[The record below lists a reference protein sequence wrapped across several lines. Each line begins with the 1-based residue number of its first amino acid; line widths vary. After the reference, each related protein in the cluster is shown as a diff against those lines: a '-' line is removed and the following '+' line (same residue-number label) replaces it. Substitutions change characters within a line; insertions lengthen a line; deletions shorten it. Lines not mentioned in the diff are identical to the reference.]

1 MNDLILDV
9 DIGNSR
15 TKWNLRKSNGFDSG
29 VVLNT
34 NLGAIFELMTNE
46 KIVRVR
52 VCCVSN
58 EELQEKFSKLC
69 FSSWGLVAEYACS
82 VESCLGLK
90 NSYKPPESLGV
101 DRWLSAVGAW
111 GISPGD
117 ACLIIDAGSALTID
131 TVSDE
136 GVFLGGYIIPG
147 FYLMQKSLV
156 GGTDRINCSLEW
168 IIKSDCADIPSTT
181 KDAVQRGA
189 AFALKAAARMAIDD
203 FKARWPH
210 GIVRI
215 TGGSGFDLS
224 VELGMEDFYHPD
236 LVLVGLASALL

>member
-1 MNDLILDV
+1 MNNLILDV

-15 TKWNLRKSNGFDSG
+15 TKWNLRGDNSLDTG
-29 VVLNT
+29 VVLNA
-34 NLGAIFELMTNE
+34 NLDAVFELMANE
-46 KIVRVR
+46 KIIRVR
-52 VCCVSN
+52 ACCVSS
-58 EELQEKFSKLC
+58 EELQEKFSRLC
-69 FSSWGLVAEYACS
+69 WSSWGLVPEYACS
-82 VESCLGLK
+82 SESYSGLK
-90 NSYKPPESLGV
+90 NGYKPPESLGV

-111 GISPGD
+111 GISPGV

-147 FYLMQKSLV
+147 LYLMQKSLV
-156 GGTDRINCSLEW
+156 GGADRINCSLEW
-168 IIKSDCADIPSTT
+168 MVKDDCADIPSTT

-189 AFALKAAARMAIDD
+189 AFALKATAKMAIDD

-210 GIVRI
+210 GKVRI

-224 VELGMEDFYHPD
+224 VELGMDDFYHPD